1 MSNKIKVT
9 KEEFGMTF
17 NAEVQMSNGVYVWAT
32 NGRVPPKDSISSYGI
47 DKLPGFDKAL
57 HDKVR
62 EDQTRKALEA
72 YRESMESYELSGEQL
87 FEMRAAFGRGAA
99 VVDIVTGKKVRL

>member
-1 MSNKIKVT
+1 MSKTIKVS

-17 NAEVQMSNGVYVWAT
+17 NAEVRMDNGVYVWTT

-57 HDKVR
+57 HDRVR
-62 EDQTRKALEA
+62 EEQTRKALEM
-72 YRESMESYELSGEQL
+72 YRESMEDYEPSGEHL
-87 FEMRAAFGRGAA
+87 FEMRAAFGPGAT